1 MSKLYVIWSEGAE
14 QRVNVFEDTVE
25 GRENCRLCI
34 EFVEA
39 RDGAKLEAVVLGAEV
54 HKDTI

>member
-1 MSKLYVIWSEGAE
+1 MSKLYVIWSEGSE
-14 QRVNVFEDTVE
+14 QRVNIFDDTEE
-25 GRENCRLCI
+25 GRENCRMCI

-39 RDGAKLEAVVLGAEV
+39 REGAVLTSVVLGAEV